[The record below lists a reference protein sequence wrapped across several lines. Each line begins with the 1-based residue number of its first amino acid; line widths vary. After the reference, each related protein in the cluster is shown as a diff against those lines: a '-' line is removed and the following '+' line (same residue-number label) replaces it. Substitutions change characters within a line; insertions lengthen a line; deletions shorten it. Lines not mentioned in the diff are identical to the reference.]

1 MTNGEWLR
9 DLILRGRSIEELDP
23 FERSMLANLE
33 RNIAAESKQP
43 ETSEIRVTIRSEPAA
58 GAPSET
64 ALPSC
69 PPEN

>member
-58 GAPSET
+58 GASREASSSPRPRES
-64 ALPSC
+64 
-69 PPEN
+69 

>member
-1 MTNGEWLR
+1 
-9 DLILRGRSIEELDP
+9 
-23 FERSMLANLE
+23 MLANLE